1 MVCWSLQNYVKLI
14 SYICVMDE
22 INTLKSI
29 NHAWCCDEG
38 KCNCDN
44 IDDDSS
50 DLGNRIIQ
58 EMWDKEKR
66 FINSKN
72 KTK

>member
-1 MVCWSLQNYVKLI
+1 MKDLVGQ
-14 SYICVMDE
+14 
-22 INTLKSI
+22 LKRL
-29 NHAWCCDEG
+29 NHAWCCSKNKCTCDQINLSDEV
-38 KCNCDN
+38 
-44 IDDDSS
+44 

-72 KTK
+72 KKK

>member
-1 MVCWSLQNYVKLI
+1 
-14 SYICVMDE
+14 MDE

>member
-1 MVCWSLQNYVKLI
+1 MKDFIDQLKKL
-14 SYICVMDE
+14 
-22 INTLKSI
+22 
-29 NHAWCCDEG
+29 NHAWCCSKAKCTCSTIKLEDEV
-38 KCNCDN
+38 
-44 IDDDSS
+44 

-66 FINSKN
+66 FINYKN

>member
-1 MVCWSLQNYVKLI
+1 
-14 SYICVMDE
+14 MDE
-22 INTLKSI
+22 INTWKSI

-72 KTK
+72 KTKWMYTICIVSNLLKAVF